1 MTMMLMMMMMA
12 IGKYGGI
19 WVCLSARLSEVDLD
33 GELCGRR
40 DDHHTHDD
48 DDMIIMMMMMMMM
61 MIIYKI
67 MMMMMYSQIN
77 WRVLSSI
84 FDSFI

>member
-1 MTMMLMMMMMA
+1 MMMA

-48 DDMIIMMMMMMMM
+48 DDDYNDDGDDDDDDNLQDNDDDDVLTNQLEGF
-61 MIIYKI
+61 IIY
-67 MMMMMYSQIN
+67 
-77 WRVLSSI
+77 
-84 FDSFI
+84 F

>member
-1 MTMMLMMMMMA
+1 MLGPGMMMMMMNMVMMMMA

-48 DDMIIMMMMMMMM
+48 DDDVLTNQLEGF
-61 MIIYKI
+61 IIY
-67 MMMMMYSQIN
+67 
-77 WRVLSSI
+77 
-84 FDSFI
+84 F

>member
-1 MTMMLMMMMMA
+1 MMMMIPMTVPMMIPITMMLMMMMMA

-48 DDMIIMMMMMMMM
+48 DDDVLTNQLEGF
-61 MIIYKI
+61 IIY
-67 MMMMMYSQIN
+67 
-77 WRVLSSI
+77 
-84 FDSFI
+84 F